1 MEGPAYLYLKFVTFF
16 PRDTW
21 MYPEALKPPTGKD
34 AKDFLEYDRRPLTEE
49 EIASLERA
57 DEVYSKIKPRR

>member
-1 MEGPAYLYLKFVTFF
+1 
-16 PRDTW
+16 

-57 DEVYSKIKPRR
+57 D

>member
-1 MEGPAYLYLKFVTFF
+1 MDV
-16 PRDTW
+16 
-21 MYPEALKPPTGKD
+21 PEALKPPASKD

-49 EIASLERA
+49 EIALLERA